1 MMKYRNLGFL
11 HKLYTSCRHLTAKLL
26 SFNFSISMLWNS
38 GWKGYSASSF
48 IKHVTQKNFIY
59 LVFQSVILFTNYIF
73 TFSETSYS
81 CLNFSRFLVFFQQF
95 GQLLQHCYLE
105 MFYQHLLK
113 RLLKTVCKYLESFC
127 ENVNSRSKARVT
139 SAFTKHERKQSTC
152 LTRCIADE

>member
-38 GWKGYSASSF
+38 GWKGYSASSV

-95 GQLLQHCYLE
+95 GRLLQHCYLE
-105 MFYQHLLK
+105 IDVLPQF
-113 RLLKTVCKYLESFC
+113 RLLKTVCKYLESFW